1 MKRRDWFVVLT
12 PLLATWLVDRFSK
25 IWATSAALPF
35 DIGPMGLM
43 VHHNHGA
50 ALGLFSDLPAVLRIV
65 TLSTGGAFLVFA
77 FGLIQYLLPIR
88 SLMLR
93 SGLSVLLGGILG
105 NVADRIFYGYV
116 IDFIYFRLGASTVSP
131 VFNVADAL
139 QWVGYGM
146 LAFALIKEGQV
157 LWPEGDVRRLRW
169 VNARFQLRYCFLL
182 TGIGIGLAII
192 SGVYAYTFLRVAI
205 IDLVGNNPHLLNH
218 YLVPFIA
225 TYVVITLL
233 FAGILFLAGRSISQR
248 IAGPMY
254 AFEKYL
260 DDLVAGKPRALRLRA
275 GDEFRHLEKLAE
287 RLNAEMAKRYPNQAP
302 PAPEI
307 TEK

>member
-1 MKRRDWFVVLT
+1 MKRRDWIVVLT

-25 IWATSAALPF
+25 LWAATANLPI
-35 DIGPMGLM
+35 DIGPMGFM
-43 VHHNHGA
+43 VHHNLGA

-65 TLSTGGAFLVFA
+65 SLSTGGAFLVFA

-93 SGLSVLLGGILG
+93 SGLSILLGGILG

-116 IDFIYFRLGASTVSP
+116 IDFIYFRLGTNSVSP

-146 LAFALIKEGQV
+146 LAFALVKEGQV

-169 VNARFQLRYCFLL
+169 VNLRFQLRYCFLL

-205 IDLVGNNPHLLNH
+205 IDLVGNNPHLLSH

-275 GDEFRHLEKLAE
+275 GDEFKHLEQLAD
-287 RLNAEMAKRYPNQAP
+287 RLNAEMAKRYPYQL

>member
-1 MKRRDWFVVLT
+1 MKRRDWIVVLT
-12 PLLATWLVDRFSK
+12 PLLGTWLIDRLSK
-25 IWATSAALPF
+25 LWAVSAPLPAEF
-35 DIGPMGLM
+35 GPLGLM

-65 TLSTGGAFLVFA
+65 SLSTGGAFLIFA

-93 SGLSVLLGGILG
+93 SGLSILLGGILG
-105 NVADRIFYGYV
+105 NVSDRIFYGYV
-116 IDFIYFRLGASTVSP
+116 VDFIYFRFGDSLSP

-146 LAFALIKEGQV
+146 LAYALMKEGQV
-157 LWPEGDVRRLRW
+157 LWPEGDVRRMRW
-169 VNARFQLRYCFLL
+169 VNLRFQLRYSFVL
-182 TGIGIGLAII
+182 TGIGLSLAII
-192 SGVYAYTFLRVAI
+192 SGVYAYTFIRVSI
-205 IDLVGNNPHLLNH
+205 IDLVGNNKQVLSH

-225 TYVVITLL
+225 TYVVISLL

-248 IAGPMY
+248 IAGPLY

-275 GDEFRHLEKLAE
+275 GDEFKHLEKLAE
-287 RLNAEMAKRYPNQAP
+287 RLNAEMAKRYPSAATP
-302 PAPEI
+302 PPEI